1 MPAYWYLRDLA
12 GTAVS
17 EFFESESQALEAMGA
32 SELLRVCPDSGRL
45 HNGFGFTPRERP
57 RMGERRQDPAWM
69 MHSQVLVARLK
80 RAYFTS

>member
-17 EFFESESQALEAMGA
+17 EFFGSERQALDAMGT

-57 RMGERRQDPAWM
+57 RMGERRQDPAWVM
-69 MHSQVLVARLK
+69 LNRDHIARLK